1 MTPNLPF
8 NLISG
13 VLLVRFRPSFYF
25 FFENGFNISPELF
38 RLLTF
43 LLRQGLSVD
52 LELTDSARFIQQA
65 LGFLLRQGL
74 SVDLE
79 LTDSARFIQQAL
91 GILMFLTPKSAGV
104 TGTCHHAFQASARGP
119 NSLFLML
126 M

>member
-25 FFENGFNISPELF
+25 FFKNGFSISRELF

-43 LLRQGLSVD
+43 LSRQGL
-52 LELTDSARFIQQA
+52 L
-65 LGFLLRQGL
+65 
-74 SVDLE
+74 VDLE

-104 TGTCHHAFQASARGP
+104 TGTCHHAFHASARGP